1 MTSMDVKETN
11 SLNIMVIQAH
21 ALTNTQAH
29 TNEATVRQT
38 YKQFNLTVESQLHS
52 YFQLN
57 PIS

>member
-29 TNEATVRQT
+29 TNEATDIQAVQPNCGKPT
-38 YKQFNLTVESQLHS
+38 PQL
-52 YFQLN
+52 F
-57 PIS
+57 PT